1 MPYYATDARYTRQVT
16 DGDVAERVVAI
27 LREQAHAV
35 EPEPHLPLGA
45 EGLGLDSI
53 ALVEVLLACEKAFGV
68 ELAAEMLA
76 ISPLTVGILTR
87 RIEALV
93 RR

>member
-1 MPYYATDARYTRQVT
+1 MTHDE
-16 DGDVAERVVAI
+16 VAGRVAAI

-35 EPEPHLPLGA
+35 EPLPHLPLGA

-68 ELAAEMLA
+68 ELAAELLA
-76 ISPLTVGILTR
+76 ISPLTVGVLMQ

-93 RR
+93 RK